1 MTARFPIPNDALDD
15 RLGIVGTA
23 GSGKTYTSMLMEERV
38 LDRKGRV
45 IHIDPLGVSWGLR
58 LMADGRKKSPYNI
71 VIFGGPHGDLP
82 LTEHAGALIGET
94 VASMAESCIIDL
106 SQLGTKAAERRFML
120 AFTTALYKN
129 ASGEPVHLVFDE
141 VDMFA
146 PQKLLDKD
154 GDAARLLGMM
164 ETIVRRGRRLGF
176 IPWLISQRPA
186 VINKDILSQVDGL
199 IAMKLTASQDRKA
212 LGAWI
217 EGQADV
223 EEGKKILAD
232 LPTKQK
238 GEGVVWI
245 PGRSILTTVQFPE
258 KLTFD
263 SSRTPKRGERV
274 RKTAKLERLDITEL
288 QDKLKA
294 VEVEVKAND
303 PKALRSQVADLTNQI
318 AKLTYKSTTGAGTAK
333 PDKDV
338 IAAAEVRGQKAAVA
352 AAEKTI
358 KSLRIAL
365 EAAMKFIVEINAK
378 DFFKAG
384 GDAVDKKAVE
394 KAITGATET
403 ITKMIGQHL
412 SSRDKQIETL
422 RAEAGRIINRLK
434 SVIDQDVTIKVDVHH
449 NKPFTIAASG
459 AQLRT
464 PAQASVLRVTES
476 GDSTITNP
484 MRTVLKSLAWWS
496 AMGHQ
501 APTRAQVAAIA
512 GWTPSGSNLRNRL
525 AELTSAGLIVYP
537 QSGTIALTEAGVAS
551 APPAETSTTLID
563 SIRNACSGPMRNVF
577 DAMLTLHGEGAE
589 EVTRE
594 TLAERV
600 GWQADGSNLRN
611 RLAELSAIEAVE
623 YPGRKMIRLQ
633 GWILEGTRLA
643 A

>member
-1 MTARFPIPNDALDD
+1 MTAFPIPKDALDD

-23 GSGKTYTSMLMEERV
+23 GSGKTYTAMLLEERV

-45 IHIDPLGVSWGLR
+45 IHVDPLGVSWGLR
-58 LMADGRKKSPYNI
+58 LMADGRKKSPYKI
-71 VIFGGPHGDLP
+71 VIFGGPHGDLA
-82 LTEHAGALIGET
+82 LTEHAGALIGKT
-94 VASMAESCIIDL
+94 VATMAESCIIDL

-129 ASGEPVHLVFDE
+129 ASGEPVHLIFDE

-245 PGRSILTTVQFPE
+245 PGRSILNTVQFPE

-303 PKALRSQVADLTNQI
+303 PKALKRQVSELTATI
-318 AKLTYKSTTGAGTAK
+318 AKMEKAAATAKPATPAK
-333 PDKDV
+333 PDKDA
-338 IAAAEVRGQKAAVA
+338 IT
-352 AAEKTI
+352 AAEKRGFDQAQKKLRHEAEKHAQAVIEEAMAALDKLISPIGMRLKEQIGSTRKQRI
-358 KSLRIAL
+358 SLHAEFTPPAAL
-365 EAAMKFIVEINAK
+365 PTAPYPGKT
-378 DFFKAG
+378 
-384 GDAVDKKAVE
+384 
-394 KAITGATET
+394 TGA
-403 ITKMIGQHL
+403 K
-412 SSRDKQIETL
+412 
-422 RAEAGRIINRLK
+422 
-434 SVIDQDVTIKVDVHH
+434 VTPIR
-449 NKPFTIAASG
+449 P
-459 AQLRT
+459 
-464 PAQASVLRVTES
+464 PAQASRVTES
-476 GDSTITNP
+476 DVTYSGAQ
-484 MRTVLKSLAWWS
+484 MKVLRSLAMWK
-496 AMGHQ
+496 ALGHD
-501 APTRAQVAAIA
+501 APTREMVAAVA
-512 GWTPSGSNLRNRL
+512 GYSPSSGGFNNLLGGLGTMGVIGKPSQGRVSLLVEGVDIIDKDEGRELLIHHLSNPQRKIIGVLVDDSMKSREFV
-525 AELTSAGLIVYP
+525 AE
-537 QSGTIALTEAGVAS
+537 QSGYSPSSGGYNNLIGSL
-551 APPAETSTTLID
+551 STLGIITKPQRGHI
-563 SIRNACSGPMRNVF
+563 
-577 DAMLTLHGEGAE
+577 
-589 EVTRE
+589 
-594 TLAERV
+594 
-600 GWQADGSNLRN
+600 
-611 RLAELSAIEAVE
+611 ELSEWAQELLTGCRE
-623 YPGRKMIRLQ
+623 
-633 GWILEGTRLA
+633 RLA